1 MAFGRETSFSAA
13 ARPVPTTAVVLLI
26 SLVGSASLGAQ
37 QGEAWAV
44 AGGAGLGVLSG
55 ALSAE
60 LAAIGPCNQT
70 RWGVGCVQLTAGAG
84 GTIGLA
90 AGAAAGFQDAETIER
105 AALGAAIGFG
115 VGAVGGVIVKPVAE
129 RFGWHDVATLGV
141 VGASVG
147 AAFPGSLIGVGAG
160 GVAGLLAWQLVP
172 GFERTNV
179 VSAALVGLAVGS
191 LTQWIVRAS
200 TTSMD
205 EAVTHAALPIGMTIP
220 F

>member
-1 MAFGRETSFSAA
+1 MTSGREPFL
-13 ARPVPTTAVVLLI
+13 R
-26 SLVGSASLGAQ
+26 ASLRPIRIAAVLVMSALPARGSLLAQ

-44 AGGAGLGVLSG
+44 AAGGGLGFLSG

-70 RWGVGCVQLTAGAG
+70 RWGVGCVQLSAGAG

-90 AGAAAGFQDAETIER
+90 AGAAAGFQDAETIEH

-141 VGASVG
+141 VGASIG
-147 AAFPGSLIGVGAG
+147 GAFPGSLIGLGAG

-179 VSAALVGLAVGS
+179 VSAALVGLAVGGI
-191 LTQWIVRAS
+191 TQWIVRAGADP
-200 TTSMD
+200 TSD
-205 EAVTHAALPIGMTIP
+205 PTVRTGFPLGMTVV

>member
-1 MAFGRETSFSAA
+1 MASGREAFLRASLRPIRIAA
-13 ARPVPTTAVVLLI
+13 VLVLCA
-26 SLVGSASLGAQ
+26 LPASASLLAQ

-44 AGGAGLGVLSG
+44 AAGGGLGFLSG
-55 ALSAE
+55 SLSAE

-70 RWGVGCVQLTAGAG
+70 RWGVGCVQLSAGAG

-90 AGAAAGFQDAETIER
+90 AGAAAGFQDAEMIEH
-105 AALGAAIGFG
+105 AGLGAAIGFG

-147 AAFPGSLIGVGAG
+147 AAFPGSLIGLGAG

-172 GFERTNV
+172 RFERTNV
-179 VSAALVGLAVGS
+179 VSAALVGLAVGGI
-191 LTQWIVRAS
+191 TQWIVRAG
-200 TTSMD
+200 TTSTD
-205 EAVTHAALPIGMTIP
+205 DAGVHDAIPIGLTLP

>member
-1 MAFGRETSFSAA
+1 MTSAREAFPRASS
-13 ARPVPTTAVVLLI
+13 RPLRIVLLAV
-26 SLVGSASLGAQ
+26 SALLTSASLYAQ
-37 QGEAWAV
+37 QGKAWAV
-44 AGGAGLGVLSG
+44 AAGGGLGFISG
-55 ALSAE
+55 SLTAE

-70 RWGVGCVQLTAGAG
+70 RWGVGCVQLSAGGG

-90 AGAAAGFQDAETIER
+90 AGAAAGFQDAETIED

-141 VGASVG
+141 AGASVG
-147 AAFPGSLIGVGAG
+147 AGFPGSLIGLGAG
-160 GVAGLLAWQLVP
+160 GMAGLLAWQLVP

-191 LTQWIVRAS
+191 LTQWIKRAGA
-200 TTSMD
+200 TSKD
-205 EAVTHAALPIGMTIP
+205 VAVTHVALPFGMTIP